1 MSQIKNLLNQNKLRY
16 RTSKVKICKSIAIK
30 QKDRQRTTRRPLFKR
45 RIAEETRAK
54 NNQTEQDVGGF
65 EDKERVKNKENDLPE
80 EESLN
85 LIKKGV
91 RADELNM
98 AT

>member
-1 MSQIKNLLNQNKLRY
+1 MW
-16 RTSKVKICKSIAIK
+16 
-30 QKDRQRTTRRPLFKR
+30 
-45 RIAEETRAK
+45 AK
-54 NNQTEQDVGGF
+54 NNQTEQDVGSF

-85 LIKKGV
+85 LIKTGV
-91 RADELNM
+91 RADELKA